1 MDSGFEVE
9 VAALEEGSS
18 GEDNRSGIL
27 CTNNSI
33 ILLCSALK
41 EIFFS
46 EVFSKVL
53 AGDVLRNKV

>member
-1 MDSGFEVE
+1 MNPGLEVE
-9 VAALEEGSS
+9 GHAFLEGSS

-41 EIFFS
+41 EIKIS